1 MNQNKNGRVISL
13 KALIKTVLIGWRK
26 MLITGLILAIV
37 LGGYRLYKRWPS
49 TRNNAEGNA
58 VASSSA
64 AGNGVKESGGKESA
78 SAGGSA
84 TSGGGLDYSTAEKLI
99 RTSLDQKNTY
109 LANSILAKI
118 NPNAEGRAEVNLFI
132 STKEL
137 ENLDESGDNEDG
149 VITTIQPTDPA
160 SAGSGNSNYTSDS
173 MNVISYAENSAQVY
187 ADHIMDA
194 YLSYAINSIDFT
206 DLAKKYNTEP
216 MYLKELINI
225 KNIQNDVVSA
235 TISVRYIDENGA
247 KEILHTI
254 VDQLKAQKEEI
265 AKTYGSHTV
274 RFENE
279 TSATVVDNVMFP
291 WLNSRIQ
298 EMNNLMNNQDTF
310 RTAVSSRTSGGSSAS
325 TVVSGKSVI
334 KDSVKYA
341 AVGFVGGLLL
351 YLLIGMLLLVLM
363 KRVLSAKEL
372 NQQYSLQKLAV
383 LPGKGKENGKQRGG
397 LDRLIASIGD
407 EYKSADTEEECFRIA
422 AANINYL
429 TSENAKIMI
438 AGDLS
443 EGQMKHVLDELKTC
457 SESTE
462 GERKIRFIGNGGR
475 VDDPKSLHLLSEADA
490 VVLVAGCRTSRYAS
504 LDEIIR
510 TADTYGKKIVGSIV
524 LWGIINMCRATILWS
539 S

>member
-37 LGGYRLYKRWPS
+37 LGGYRMYKRWPS

-160 SAGSGNSNYTSDS
+160 SAGSRNSNYTSDS

-279 TSATVVDNVMFP
+279 TSSTVVDNVMFP

-510 TADTYGKKIVGSIV
+510 TADTYGKEIVGSIV
-524 LWGIINMCRATILWS
+524 L
-539 S
+539 

>member
-1 MNQNKNGRVISL
+1 M
-13 KALIKTVLIGWRK
+13 
-26 MLITGLILAIV
+26 
-37 LGGYRLYKRWPS
+37 
-49 TRNNAEGNA
+49 
-58 VASSSA
+58 
-64 AGNGVKESGGKESA
+64 
-78 SAGGSA
+78 
-84 TSGGGLDYSTAEKLI
+84 I

-279 TSATVVDNVMFP
+279 TSATVFDNVMFP

-351 YLLIGMLLLVLM
+351 FGF
-363 KRVLSAKEL
+363 SAL
-372 NQQYSLQKLAV
+372 GAFLA
-383 LPGKGKENGKQRGG
+383 
-397 LDRLIASIGD
+397 S
-407 EYKSADTEEECFRIA
+407 SAVAAGIA
-422 AANINYL
+422 ALFPLPAAHGGGFCAPAGSL
-429 TSENAKIMI
+429 PVVTSGLAAPSSQPRTPVVCCESPA
-438 AGDLS
+438 ASAWGFFFVPRGAALS
-443 EGQMKHVLDELKTC
+443 WEG
-457 SESTE
+457 
-462 GERKIRFIGNGGR
+462 
-475 VDDPKSLHLLSEADA
+475 
-490 VVLVAGCRTSRYAS
+490 
-504 LDEIIR
+504 
-510 TADTYGKKIVGSIV
+510 
-524 LWGIINMCRATILWS
+524 
-539 S
+539 

>member
-1 MNQNKNGRVISL
+1 MG
-13 KALIKTVLIGWRK
+13 
-26 MLITGLILAIV
+26 
-37 LGGYRLYKRWPS
+37 
-49 TRNNAEGNA
+49 
-58 VASSSA
+58 
-64 AGNGVKESGGKESA
+64 
-78 SAGGSA
+78 
-84 TSGGGLDYSTAEKLI
+84 TSGSRK
-99 RTSLDQKNTY
+99 SL
-109 LANSILAKI
+109 
-118 NPNAEGRAEVNLFI
+118 
-132 STKEL
+132 
-137 ENLDESGDNEDG
+137 
-149 VITTIQPTDPA
+149 
-160 SAGSGNSNYTSDS
+160 
-173 MNVISYAENSAQVY
+173 
-187 ADHIMDA
+187 A
-194 YLSYAINSIDFT
+194 YLRSWDWQRVFGLFVRQDF
-206 DLAKKYNTEP
+206 
-216 MYLKELINI
+216 
-225 KNIQNDVVSA
+225 
-235 TISVRYIDENGA
+235 
-247 KEILHTI
+247 
-254 VDQLKAQKEEI
+254 
-265 AKTYGSHTV
+265 
-274 RFENE
+274 
-279 TSATVVDNVMFP
+279 
-291 WLNSRIQ
+291 
-298 EMNNLMNNQDTF
+298 
-310 RTAVSSRTSGGSSAS
+310 
-325 TVVSGKSVI
+325 
-334 KDSVKYA
+334 A

-510 TADTYGKKIVGSIV
+510 TADTYGKEIVGSIV
-524 LWGIINMCRATILWS
+524 L
-539 S
+539 